1 MLRGLE
7 SRFPHCLRR
16 GATRRWE
23 PAYLCSY
30 RRTRGS
36 TVCDNAHKAL
46 VSEADSRVIGAIEAQ
61 RLSPAAIDYAVD
73 RALEAVVDAQQATPD
88 RLKQIEG
95 ELGRLNRELDRFMAL
110 IAEGRAPER
119 ILGRFRIVNSGSDHL
134 SWSGNACR
142 R

>member
-1 MLRGLE
+1 
-7 SRFPHCLRR
+7 
-16 GATRRWE
+16 
-23 PAYLCSY
+23 
-30 RRTRGS
+30 
-36 TVCDNAHKAL
+36 VCDNAHKAL